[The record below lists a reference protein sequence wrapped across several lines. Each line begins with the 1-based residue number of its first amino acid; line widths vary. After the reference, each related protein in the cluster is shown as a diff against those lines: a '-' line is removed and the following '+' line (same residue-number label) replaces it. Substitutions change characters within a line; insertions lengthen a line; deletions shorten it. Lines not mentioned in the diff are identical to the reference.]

1 MLKQTADGI
10 LITLKISPNASK
22 NEIIK
27 TDDGVK
33 IKITAPPVDGK
44 ANKALIEFLSKEF
57 KISKTSIEI
66 LRGETSKDK
75 TILFKTTD
83 NGKIEIDTCNNQPTQ
98 ELNNIEEDKLDQ
110 NLLNQL
116 DQSIEQLEHSPQ
128 NAKVYT
134 KRK

>member
-44 ANKALIEFLSKEF
+44 ANKSLIEFLSKEF

-83 NGKIEIDTCNNQPTQ
+83 NGKIEI
-98 ELNNIEEDKLDQ
+98 LKKIF
-110 NLLNQL
+110 
-116 DQSIEQLEHSPQ
+116 
-128 NAKVYT
+128 
-134 KRK
+134 